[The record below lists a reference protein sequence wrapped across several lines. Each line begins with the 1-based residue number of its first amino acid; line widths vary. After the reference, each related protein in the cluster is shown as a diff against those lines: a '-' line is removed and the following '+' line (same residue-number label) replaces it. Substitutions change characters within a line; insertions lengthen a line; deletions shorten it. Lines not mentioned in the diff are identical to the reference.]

1 MDIAY
6 GVATWL
12 DRMDFGTVGT
22 DIFIGQ
28 IPDDTNGIYI
38 IRSGGSMSNYLPIE
52 ESVLD
57 IYIRDTSATNAI
69 QTLEGIKRAI
79 HRMHTTEIGTAYVYT
94 FLVLGDI
101 ETVERDLEYTKIFK
115 LTIQAVHRATGVIS

>member
-12 DRMDFGTVGT
+12 DRMDFGTIGT

-28 IPDDTNGIYI
+28 MPDDTNGIYVI
-38 IRSGGSMSNYLPIE
+38 HAGGTLNNYIPIE
-52 ESVLD
+52 EAVVD

-69 QTLEGIKRAI
+69 QSLESIKRAI
-79 HRMHTTEIGTAYVYT
+79 HRMHTTEIGSAYVYA
-94 FLVLGDI
+94 FLVIGDT

-115 LTIQAVHRATGVIS
+115 ITVQVIHRATGVIS